1 MSSTIALFTG
11 LTGLSVNARRLETI
25 GNNIANVNSYAFKST
40 RMIFAPAA
48 SRDFTLGTVPGAT
61 SGGSNPGQVGL
72 GVNISGT
79 QRNFNNGAISN
90 TGINTDLAIEG
101 DGFFIVSRNNEQFYT
116 RAGAFQFNANN
127 DLITTTGERLQGYT
141 VDDNFNLITGQLVDI
156 NIPIGKQTIAN
167 ATQNVRFSGNLKA
180 SGTVA
185 TTGASL
191 DFSAAGIAAGT
202 DLLTAIGGGAYAAT
216 DVITISGA
224 LRNGKAVPDA
234 SFTVTPAST
243 VDDLFRFIRDALG
256 IVQDGGY
263 NAGDPT
269 GAAEPGSY
277 TVGAGVVNLIGNLGA
292 DNDIVFANSNLTVKD
307 AAGVSKPSPFTVAKT
322 AAANGESVRTT
333 YIVHDSLGTPVE
345 VDLTMVLVAKND
357 SGSFWRAFLHSP
369 GDSDQALHLEVGARA
384 EPPLGPVPLLQ
395 FDNFGQ
401 LVSPTQIPMELDRTG
416 TGADDP
422 LTVNLQFA
430 AAGDA
435 VTAFSD
441 TATAKSS
448 IAAVFEDGSRLG
460 TLSTFSVGANGT
472 ITGGFTNGLTRTI
485 GQLALATFTNP
496 EGLVDAGGNLFRVG
510 PNSGNAV
517 ITEPLDF
524 GTGRIIGGALELSN
538 VDLSEEFINMIL
550 TSTGYSAASRIITT
564 TDQLIQQLLTIGR

>member
-1 MSSTIALFTG
+1 MASTIALFTG
-11 LTGLSVNARRLETI
+11 LTGLNVNARRLETI
-25 GNNIANVNSYAFKST
+25 GNNIANVNSYGFKST

-61 SGGSNPGQVGL
+61 TGGSNPGQVGL
-72 GVNISGT
+72 GVNLSGT

-116 RAGAFQFNANN
+116 RAGAFQFNAEN
-127 DLITTTGERLQGYT
+127 DLITTSGERLQGYA
-141 VDDNFNLITGQLVDI
+141 VDANFNLVTGQLVDI
-156 NIPIGKQTIAN
+156 NVPIGKQTIAN

-185 TTGASL
+185 TTGAAL
-191 DFSAAGIAAGT
+191 GFSAAGIATGAT
-202 DLLTAIGGGAYAAT
+202 LLTAVGAGAYLAT
-216 DVITISGA
+216 DTITVTGA

-234 SFTVTPAST
+234 TFTVTAAST
-243 VDDLFRFIRDALG
+243 VDDLFRFVRDALG

-263 NAGDPT
+263 TAGDPT

-277 TVGAGVVNLIGNLGA
+277 TVAAGVVNLVGNLGLN
-292 DNDIVFANSNLTVKD
+292 NDITFTNSNLVTKD
-307 AAGVSKPSPFTVAKT
+307 AAGVAKASPFTMNKT

-333 YIVHDSLGTPVE
+333 YIVHDSLGTPIE
-345 VDLTMVLVAKND
+345 VDLTMVLVAANS
-357 SGSFWRAFLHSP
+357 SGTYWRAFLHSP
-369 GDSDQALHLEVGARA
+369 GDTDQALQLEVGARV

-401 LVSPTQIPMELDRTG
+401 LVSPTQVTMELDRTN

-430 AAGDA
+430 AGGDA

-441 TATAKSS
+441 TTTAQSS

-460 TLSTFSVGANGT
+460 TLSTFSVGTNGV

-496 EGLVDAGGNLFRVG
+496 EGLVDAGGSLFRVG

-517 ITEPLDF
+517 ITEPLEF
-524 GTGRIIGGALELSN
+524 GTGRLIGGALELSN

-550 TSTGYSAASRIITT
+550 TSTGYSAASRVITT

>member
-1 MSSTIALFTG
+1 MASTIALFTG
-11 LTGLSVNARRLETI
+11 LTGLNVNARRLETI
-25 GNNIANVNSYAFKST
+25 GNNIANINSYAFKST
-40 RMIFAPAA
+40 RMIFSPSF
-48 SRDFTLGTVPGAT
+48 SRDFTLGTVPGAST
-61 SGGSNPGQVGL
+61 GGSNPSQVGL
-72 GVNISGT
+72 GVNLAGT
-79 QRNFNNGAISN
+79 QRNFNGGAISN

-116 RAGAFQFNANN
+116 RAGAFQFNGNN
-127 DLITTTGERLQGYT
+127 DLITVSGERLQGYA
-141 VDDNFNLITGQLVDI
+141 VDDNYNIVTGQLVDL
-156 NIPIGKQTIAN
+156 NIPVGKQTIAE

-180 SGTVA
+180 NGDVA

-202 DLLTAIGGGAYAAT
+202 DLLTAIGAGAYAVGDA
-216 DVITISGA
+216 ITMSGA
-224 LRNGKAVPDA
+224 TRNGKVVPDA
-234 SFTVTPAST
+234 TLTVAAGST

-256 IVQDGGY
+256 IVQDGGFV
-263 NAGDPT
+263 AGDPT

-277 TVGAGVVNLIGNLGA
+277 TVAAGMVTLVGNLGA
-292 DNDIVFANSNLTVKD
+292 DNDITFSNSNLTVAD
-307 AAGVSKPSPFTVAKT
+307 SMGVAKASPFTVNKT
-322 AAANGESVRTT
+322 ASADGESVRTT
-333 YIVHDSLGTPVE
+333 YIVHDSLGTPTE
-345 VDLTMVLVAKND
+345 VDLTMVLVAAN
-357 SGSFWRAFLHSP
+357 GNGTFWRAFLHSP
-369 GDSDQALHLEVGARA
+369 GDTDQALQLEVGARV
-384 EPPLGPVPLLQ
+384 EPPLGPVPLIQ
-395 FDNFGQ
+395 FDTFGQ
-401 LVSPTQIPMELDRTG
+401 LVSPAEITMELDRTN

-430 AAGDA
+430 AGGDA

-441 TATAKSS
+441 TPTANSS

-460 TLSTFSVGANGT
+460 VLSNFSVGVNGI

-496 EGLVDAGGNLFRVG
+496 EGLVDAGNSMFRVG

-517 ITEPLDF
+517 ITEPLEF
-524 GTGRIIGGALELSN
+524 GAGRVLGGALELSN

-550 TSTGYSAASRIITT
+550 TSTGYSAASRVITT